1 MWLTGSCSILL
12 LMEQIKI
19 FIGTFFGAGLLPL
32 APGTWGSL
40 FTLPVIYLT
49 ALHFKA
55 AGMIILLLVAILL
68 SLWSAPAAVRRYGED
83 PGRFVMDESAGQIVA
98 FLIIP
103 FHYSLNM
110 DIWILLAGFL
120 LFRLFDI
127 FKPFGIRELEKI
139 SGKFGILFDDLLA
152 GVYALICL
160 QVILYVITVF

>member
-1 MWLTGSCSILL
+1 
-12 LMEQIKI
+12 MEQIKLY
-19 FIGTFFGAGLLPL
+19 IGTLFGAGLLPL
-32 APGTWGSL
+32 APGTWGSF

-49 ALHFKA
+49 ALYFQA
-55 AGMIILLLVAILL
+55 AGLIILLSIAILL
-68 SLWSAPAAVRRYGED
+68 SLWSAPAAVTRYGDD

-98 FLIIP
+98 FLAIP
-103 FHYSLNM
+103 FHYSLNT

-160 QVILYVITVF
+160 QMILYVITVF

>member
-1 MWLTGSCSILL
+1 
-12 LMEQIKI
+12 MEQIKLY
-19 FIGTFFGAGLLPL
+19 IGTLFGAGLLPL
-32 APGTWGSL
+32 APGTWGSF

-49 ALHFKA
+49 ALHFQA
-55 AGMIILLLVAILL
+55 AGMIILLSIAILL
-68 SLWSAPAAVRRYGED
+68 SLWSAPAAVTRYGDD

-98 FLIIP
+98 FLAIP
-103 FHYSLNM
+103 FHYSLYT

-160 QVILYVITVF
+160 QMILYVITVF

>member
-1 MWLTGSCSILL
+1 
-12 LMEQIKI
+12 MEQIKLY
-19 FIGTFFGAGLLPL
+19 IGTLFGAGLLPL
-32 APGTWGSL
+32 APGTWGSF

-49 ALHFKA
+49 ALHFQA
-55 AGMIILLLVAILL
+55 AGMIILLSIAILL
-68 SLWSAPAAVRRYGED
+68 SLWSAPAAVTRYGDD

-98 FLIIP
+98 FLAIP
-103 FHYSLNM
+103 FHYSLNT

-160 QVILYVITVF
+160 QMILYVITVF